1 MEEYDT
7 GMILRQTGEMVRLAP
22 RAALI
27 FWLALALPTTAL
39 AVLPGGGGDARFA
52 FVGGIVS
59 IFGQFIVSGRVARRA
74 GLMQADDVP
83 GRAGSY
89 ALLSIVSGLAILLGI
104 FLLVLPGLYLLARW
118 SIAVPIVIAEGKGMG
133 AALGASWTRTRG
145 RAVPICLA
153 FLVVGTGLVVSA
165 VLDLFLM
172 PEYGPAPLV
181 PALASN
187 LLAYASTVLTWF
199 LAMAIYSFSAREAA
213 PQLEQIF
220 A

>member
-1 MEEYDT
+1 MEDFDT
-7 GMILRQTGEMVRLAP
+7 SMILRRTCEMVRLAP
-22 RAALI
+22 GAALI

-39 AVLPGGGGDARFA
+39 SVLPGGGSDARFA
-52 FVGGIVS
+52 FVGGIIG

-74 GLMQADDVP
+74 GLMQADNVP

-118 SIAVPIVIAEGKGMG
+118 SIGVPIVVAEGKGMG
-133 AALGASWTRTRG
+133 AALGGSWTRTRG
-145 RAVPICLA
+145 KAVPICLA
-153 FLVVGTGLVVSA
+153 FLVVGTGLVASV
-165 VLDLFLM
+165 VLDLFLI
-172 PEYGPAPLV
+172 PEYGPAPPV
-181 PALASN
+181 PMLASN
-187 LLAYASTVLTWF
+187 LLAYGSTVLSWF
-199 LAMAIYSFSAREAA
+199 LAMAIYSFSAREAS

>member
-1 MEEYDT
+1 MEDFDT
-7 GMILRQTGEMVRLAP
+7 SMILRRTGEMVRLAP
-22 RAALI
+22 GAALI

-39 AVLPGGGGDARFA
+39 SVLPGGGSDARFA
-52 FVGGIVS
+52 FVGGIIG

-74 GLMQADDVP
+74 GLMQADNVP

-118 SIAVPIVIAEGKGMG
+118 SIGVPIVVAEGKGMG
-133 AALGASWTRTRG
+133 AALGGSWTRTRG
-145 RAVPICLA
+145 KAVPICLA
-153 FLVVGTGLVVSA
+153 FLVVGTGLVASV
-165 VLDLFLM
+165 VLDLFLI
-172 PEYGPAPLV
+172 PEYGPAPPV
-181 PALASN
+181 PMLASN
-187 LLAYASTVLTWF
+187 LLAYGSTVLSRF
-199 LAMAIYSFSAREAA
+199 LAMAIYSFSAREAS